1 MTGEIVMAEPLD
13 HVAAEE
19 GEPSANARRLRL
31 LIQIAAAGGTLLPI
45 GNPNAKSGYDYG
57 ALEAGALPDLKF
69 LADRDYLDERF
80 FDRVSICPHC
90 ASHRLNL
97 REVCPD
103 CRSAHLADEMLLHH
117 YRCGYAGRTSE
128 FVAEAGAKGGLACPK
143 CGRPLNHVGTEYDRL
158 DNAFFCLD
166 CGTSFQDPPVEA
178 VCLDCAMRS
187 PAADLLSVDIFGYA
201 LTSLGMAAIARAR
214 LLEESSEALFIADQR
229 IYRPTVIVELLEQE
243 ARRLKHFRTAF
254 SVLLVKAEPRG
265 EDADAG
271 GPMPQLLARL
281 RDRLREIDL
290 IGQLTRSIFV
300 IVLPQTAQ
308 REAELLR
315 RQVLAEAGYPPPF
328 AITAIEIAE
337 PQDLGQVL
345 AYLPR
350 QASAR

>member
-1 MTGEIVMAEPLD
+1 
-13 HVAAEE
+13 
-19 GEPSANARRLRL
+19 
-31 LIQIAAAGGTLLPI
+31 
-45 GNPNAKSGYDYG
+45 
-57 ALEAGALPDLKF
+57 
-69 LADRDYLDERF
+69 
-80 FDRVSICPHC
+80 
-90 ASHRLNL
+90 
-97 REVCPD
+97 
-103 CRSAHLADEMLLHH
+103 
-117 YRCGYAGRTSE
+117 
-128 FVAEAGAKGGLACPK
+128 
-143 CGRPLNHVGTEYDRL
+143 
-158 DNAFFCLD
+158 
-166 CGTSFQDPPVEA
+166 
-178 VCLDCAMRS
+178 
-187 PAADLLSVDIFGYA
+187 
-201 LTSLGMAAIARAR
+201 
-214 LLEESSEALFIADQR
+214 
-229 IYRPTVIVELLEQE
+229 
-243 ARRLKHFRTAF
+243 
-254 SVLLVKAEPRG
+254 VLLVEAETRD